1 MSQVV
6 IIKNTDPTWESYYNN
21 STPHQMSALLREM
34 EKAKHD
40 HLREAAKM
48 KTLQFLAESQH
59 AAQRRKHQDQIVS
72 RSIFLMLI

>member
-1 MSQVV
+1 
-6 IIKNTDPTWESYYNN
+6 
-21 STPHQMSALLREM
+21 MSALLREM